1 LAWAHS
7 RLATCSRLLAVDRVW
22 VEPATSWLR
31 VRYSINWTTT
41 PTESGDVYENVKV
54 GWHKGRLWIDRL
66 RGCMYCL
73 NVRSLF
79 ALCAVFCFY
88 FFSSASS
95 CKINWLHVKG
105 QGLQVLLPLK
115 QWSQLRFHCTM
126 TLNRGRVMTGLK
138 GLSWP
143 CCLSV
148 SDICRTA
155 CTNRHTVPYSQ
166 GSWMSICH

>member
-1 LAWAHS
+1 M
-7 RLATCSRLLAVDRVW
+7 DRVW

-115 QWSQLRFHCTM
+115 QWSQLRFHCTT
-126 TLNRGRVMTGLK
+126 TLNRVRVMTGLK

-143 CCLSV
+143 CCV
-148 SDICRTA
+148 ACRWATFA
-155 CTNRHTVPYSQ
+155 ERRVLIVILFPIAKAVEWVFVTKLLKQ
-166 GSWMSICH
+166 CHHFR